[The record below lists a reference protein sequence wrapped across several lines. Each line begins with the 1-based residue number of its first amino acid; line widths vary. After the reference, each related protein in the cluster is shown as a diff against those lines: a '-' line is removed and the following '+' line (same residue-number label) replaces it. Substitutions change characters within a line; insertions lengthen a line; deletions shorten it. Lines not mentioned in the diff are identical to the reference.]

1 MGGEYY
7 CYTSD
12 ITCSF
17 PVNGKFT
24 PDQRLIYEAVLR
36 SNRAVLA
43 QCKPGGR
50 LIVSLITMHILFRQ
64 NLARMVVVV
73 QKFAFCVFDVILGA
87 SFAG

>member
-24 PDQRLIYEAVLR
+24 PNQRLIYDAVLKA
-36 SNRAVLA
+36 NRAVLA
-43 QCKPGGR
+43 QCKPG
-50 LIVSLITMHILFRQ
+50 IFETYLFDKGVRQ
-64 NLARMVVVV
+64 
-73 QKFAFCVFDVILGA
+73 
-87 SFAG
+87 